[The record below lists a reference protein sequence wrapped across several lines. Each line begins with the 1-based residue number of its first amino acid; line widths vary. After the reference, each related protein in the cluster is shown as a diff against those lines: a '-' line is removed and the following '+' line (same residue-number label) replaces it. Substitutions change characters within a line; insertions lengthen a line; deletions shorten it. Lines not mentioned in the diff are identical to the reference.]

1 MEALTIDA
9 NIDRL
14 TQRREQL
21 LTTLRHLDDE
31 QKQVEHNTDWVDQ
44 AAYVSRIALL
54 DGLRQDYRAE
64 LTRIDRALER
74 IANHQYGTCAACH
87 DAIEPKRLESVPDTE
102 YCCGCESFRE
112 GLEQYAA

>member
-1 MEALTIDA
+1 MEALTIDT

-21 LTTLRHLDDE
+21 LTTLRHLDQE
-31 QKQVEHNTDWVDQ
+31 QTEVEHNTDWVDQ

-87 DAIEPKRLESVPDTE
+87 DTIEPRRLESVPDAE
-102 YCCGCESFRE
+102 YCYGCESFRE
-112 GLEQYAA
+112 DLGQNA